1 MSPTIKKKHSPGSLE
16 VPKDGYI
23 SDLRLETSLDHV
35 ELQLILGGHGGDQ
48 ENLTVRATVLEK
60 EMVVTQVLGTAKETL
75 KLHVPNAKVWCPET
89 PFLYDLHLELMDSDL
104 VIDEVESYFGLRTVG
119 KHQDAE
125 GHWRITLN
133 GESCFHL
140 GPLDQGWWPDGLLT
154 APTDQAMRSDI
165 EFLKQSGFNMIRKHV
180 KMEPR
185 RSGGLL
191 GYICTRMGCVP
202 SLKLITASL
211 PLKINFLFGMRPLDI
226 LWTFKTPME
235 KWRVFWCRVITIPPP
250 LQLNS
255 SLLKS
260 SLFQKEPI
268 MTLGPQ
274 KPWKKEGFQIFNP
287 KNMG

>member
-1 MSPTIKKKHSPGSLE
+1 MDVTNHQNKAQPGSLE

-140 GPLDQGWWPDGLLT
+140 GPLDQGWWPDALLT
-154 APTDQAMRSDI
+154 APTDQAMRFDI
-165 EFLKQSGFNMIRKHV
+165 EFLKQAGFNMIRKHV

-185 RSGGLL
+185 RSGGNRDMYKN
-191 GYICTRMGCVP
+191 GNMGCVP
-202 SLKLITASL
+202 CLKLITASL
-211 PLKINFLFGMRPLDI
+211 PLQDQWLVQMRPSFSAWDLR
-226 LWTFKTPME
+226 TFKTPM
-235 KWRVFWCRVITIPPP
+235 
-250 LQLNS
+250 
-255 SLLKS
+255 
-260 SLFQKEPI
+260 
-268 MTLGPQ
+268 
-274 KPWKKEGFQIFNP
+274 KKDEFFDAGL
-287 KNMG
+287 

>member
-1 MSPTIKKKHSPGSLE
+1 MDVTNHQKKTQPGSLE
-16 VPKDGYI
+16 VPIDGYI

-48 ENLTVRATVLEK
+48 KNLKVRATVLEK
-60 EMVVTQVLGTAKETL
+60 EMVVTQVLGTAKEAL

-89 PFLYDLHLELMDSDL
+89 PFLYDLHLELMDSDR

-140 GPLDQGWWPDGLLT
+140 GPT
-154 APTDQAMRSDI
+154 AFRAGGPMVDQAKRSDI
-165 EFLKQSGFNMIRKHV
+165 EFLKQAGFNMIRKHV

-191 GYICTRMGCVP
+191 GYIQEWDVY
-202 SLKLITASL
+202 
-211 PLKINFLFGMRPLDI
+211 
-226 LWTFKTPME
+226 
-235 KWRVFWCRVITIPPP
+235 PP
-250 LQLNS
+250 
-255 SLLKS
+255 
-260 SLFQKEPI
+260 
-268 MTLGPQ
+268 
-274 KPWKKEGFQIFNP
+274 
-287 KNMG
+287 

>member
-1 MSPTIKKKHSPGSLE
+1 MLLSLSLTQLPCAFCDQRNIWANKMDVTNHQKKHSPGSLE

-48 ENLTVRATVLEK
+48 ENLRVRATVLEK

-119 KHQDAE
+119 RHQDAE

-154 APTDQAMRSDI
+154 APSDQAMRSDI

-185 RSGGLL
+185 RSGGLQEWDV
-191 GYICTRMGCVP
+191 Y
-202 SLKLITASL
+202 
-211 PLKINFLFGMRPLDI
+211 
-226 LWTFKTPME
+226 
-235 KWRVFWCRVITIPPP
+235 PP
-250 LQLNS
+250 
-255 SLLKS
+255 
-260 SLFQKEPI
+260 
-268 MTLGPQ
+268 
-274 KPWKKEGFQIFNP
+274 
-287 KNMG
+287 